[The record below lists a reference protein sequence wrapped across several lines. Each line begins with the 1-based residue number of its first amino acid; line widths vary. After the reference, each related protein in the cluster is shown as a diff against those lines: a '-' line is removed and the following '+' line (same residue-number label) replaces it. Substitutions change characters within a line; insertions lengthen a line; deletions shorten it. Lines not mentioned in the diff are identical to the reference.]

1 MYCGM
6 ITTWNGSSSVPI
18 MSAKSTPRPGKL
30 IRANA

>member
-6 ITTWNGSSSVPI
+6 ITTWNGSSRVAII
-18 MSAKSTPRPGKL
+18 MPKKTLRPGNL